1 MLRLGEI
8 ILAIYSL
15 VILLAFISVDI
26 KQLKKNKNTGWLT
39 VMFIPI
45 VILLIN
51 IVYK

>member
-1 MLRLGEI
+1 MGEI

-26 KQLKKNKNTGWLT
+26 KQLKKNKNAGWLT